1 MKDITSKGIEA
12 QKGGETNS
20 VAKPKWEKPEI
31 TDFKS
36 ITVARGAGGNPGD
49 GLSNLT

>member
-1 MKDITSKGIEA
+1 MKDITSKGVEVQEGIEVMS
-12 QKGGETNS
+12 T
-20 VAKPKWEKPEI
+20 AKPTWEKPEI
-31 TDFKS
+31 TDFQP

>member
-1 MKDITSKGIEA
+1 MEDINSKGAGAQEGIEA
-12 QKGGETNS
+12 TS

-31 TDFKS
+31 TDFKP
-36 ITVARGAGGNPGD
+36 ITVARGISYRIGD